1 MMWFSNAVLASQ
13 IVVLYALAAPAAL
26 RALYAAARAR
36 NPDWLTVH
44 PELAGRLDPR
54 RAVALSLAACAA
66 WLTTLGLLAAGADA
80 GDLTGGRDWR
90 IALLIASMLGWIA
103 LEWLAAA
110 LLQRRV
116 LARIPAPAR
125 RRASL
130 SPRTLAAFA
139 HPFIIAPG
147 LLMLVLLA
155 ALYLRAWASGAVD
168 TPVAVWRLL
177 SLCGGAALW
186 ALALRHCVRRKP
198 QADAWADDWQRR
210 AEVRGCIACLY
221 LFALA
226 AGWRALQ
233 DLSGVYLPGEL
244 DFFSWASVLLQAV
257 LLLWLVRSHLLRPTH
272 KKVLP
277 NE

>member
-1 MMWFSNAVLASQ
+1 VRWFSDAVLASQ

-26 RALYAAARAR
+26 RTLYGAARAR
-36 NPDWLTVH
+36 NPDWLNTH
-44 PELAGRLDPR
+44 PEVSGRLDPR
-54 RAVALSLAACAA
+54 RAVALSLAAGAA
-66 WLTTLGLLAAGADA
+66 WLAALGLLSAGADV

-116 LARIPAPAR
+116 LAHIPSPAR

-130 SPRTLAAFA
+130 TPRTLGGFA
-139 HPFIIAPG
+139 HPFVIAPA
-147 LLMLVLLA
+147 LLMLILLA
-155 ALYLRAWASGAVD
+155 ALYLRAWTHEEVA
-168 TPVAVWRLL
+168 TPVLAWRLL

-186 ALALRHCVRRKP
+186 ALVLRHCVRRKA
-198 QADAWADDWQRR
+198 QTDAWADDWQRR

-221 LFALA
+221 WFALA

-233 DLSGVYLPGEL
+233 DLSGIYLPGEL
-244 DFFSWASVLLQAV
+244 DFFSWASVLLQAL
-257 LLLWLVRSHLLRPTH
+257 LLLWLVRSRLRSTH
-272 KKVLP
+272 KEVLP